1 MLEELSKVIQIT
13 TGEAMNKSRL
23 EMEFEKGLRH
33 KIDKMEQMEQEV
45 QGTEKMNALGSEP
58 GELKEKDVDIPIG
71 VMKSPAERDFYVAP
85 TEAAKPTYLDNDP
98 MERML
103 KAESKINEAPIADAK
118 NVDWQKIRS
127 IKCWGRNA
135 GNGAGEMNNRTGG
148 QVPNSKGMGE
158 KVQQLES
165 KQAGTMPEKG
175 KGVAKGNMP
184 EMNTSL
190 LKQKAKML
198 EEYFNIYI
206 DSNGNLSRLPVLL
219 DQYTPDMDHVLEFV
233 LCLGNDVGDGSQ
245 LYMKGTSSSSINGQ
259 GNSSKTTV
267 SLSDARGK
275 VYSTRQN

>member
-118 NVDWQKIRS
+118 NGGLAKNPINQMV
-127 IKCWGRNA
+127 NE
-135 GNGAGEMNNRTGG
+135 AGEQDHKN
-148 QVPNSKGMGE
+148 KD
-158 KVQQLES
+158 
-165 KQAGTMPEKG
+165 QAGTMPEKG

-184 EMNTSL
+184 ELNTSL